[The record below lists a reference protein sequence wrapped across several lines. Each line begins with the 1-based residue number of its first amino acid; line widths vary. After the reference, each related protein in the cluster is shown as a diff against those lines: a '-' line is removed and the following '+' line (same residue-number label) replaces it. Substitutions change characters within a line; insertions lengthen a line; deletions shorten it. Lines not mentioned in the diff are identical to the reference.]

1 MVKVCKIWCNDVYM
15 YILCCDIF
23 WWKLIDRNFFNKIF
37 NTRVVSQGISLFSN
51 FNCFAHDYLQ
61 TDYSYTVQP
70 RRKTQNPQYYRG
82 QNQQFADRRSDSMW
96 TMIVDKFYHFYHHR
110 GIMLNANP
118 SWCRAQWTT
127 TFLYNVLC
135 KPTCTCTKFLDRIKF
150 TLKNQ
155 KRLNL
160 WWLSKLY

>member
-51 FNCFAHDYLQ
+51 LHDYLQ

-110 GIMLNANP
+110 GIMLERKSVVMSRTMNNYIFV
-118 SWCRAQWTT
+118 Q
-127 TFLYNVLC
+127 
-135 KPTCTCTKFLDRIKF
+135 CTL
-150 TLKNQ
+150 
-155 KRLNL
+155 
-160 WWLSKLY
+160 

>member
-1 MVKVCKIWCNDVYM
+1 
-15 YILCCDIF
+15 
-23 WWKLIDRNFFNKIF
+23 
-37 NTRVVSQGISLFSN
+37 VVSQGISLFSN

-110 GIMLNANP
+110 GIMLERKSVVMSRTMNNYIFV
-118 SWCRAQWTT
+118 Q
-127 TFLYNVLC
+127 
-135 KPTCTCTKFLDRIKF
+135 CTL
-150 TLKNQ
+150 
-155 KRLNL
+155 
-160 WWLSKLY
+160 